1 MSTMSPIKDKREL
14 EAMKKYFLGKN
25 EIRNYTLFCVGINTA
40 LRISDIL
47 SLRWKDVYDFK
58 CRSFK
63 KHLQLREQKTK
74 KASSI
79 FLNKEALN
87 ALKKL
92 LTYCSKS
99 RLPIKENDFIFTGK
113 KHTGKPLSRSQAYRI
128 ISGAAKVLKIAGNI
142 GCHSLRKTFGY
153 FAARMGIP
161 STMLMNIFNHS
172 SFPIT
177 RRYLGIEQD
186 ERDEVFM
193 KIAL

>member
-25 EIRNYTLFCVGINTA
+25 EIRNYALFCVGINTA
-40 LRISDIL
+40 LRISDL
-47 SLRWKDVYDFK
+47 LKLRWKDVYDFK
-58 CRSFK
+58 SHSFK
-63 KHLQLREQKTK
+63 RHLQIREQKTK
-74 KASSI
+74 KRNEI
-79 FLNKEALN
+79 FLNKEAVK

-92 LTYCSKS
+92 FAHFN
-99 RLPIKENDFIFTGK
+99 RDNAPISENSFIFVGRK
-113 KHTGKPLSRSQAYRI
+113 NTGKPLSRSQAYRI

-153 FAARMGIP
+153 FAARMGI
-161 STMLMNIFNHS
+161 SAVLIMNIYNHS

-193 KIAL
+193 RIAL

>member
-1 MSTMSPIKDKREL
+1 MSTMSPIKNKREL
-14 EAMKKYFLGKN
+14 EAMKKYFLRKN

-74 KASSI
+74 KASAI

-92 LTYCSKS
+92 MAHCSKS
-99 RLPIKENDFIFTGK
+99 RLPIRENDFIFIGK
-113 KHTGKPLSRSQAYRI
+113 RSTGKPLSRSQAYRI
-128 ISGAAKVLKIAGNI
+128 INGAAKALKIAGNI

-161 STMLMNIFNHS
+161 SVMLMNIFNHS

-193 KIAL
+193 KVAL